1 MDFLNVRLAG
11 DKRLQQI
18 KCCIHSNQHARE
30 KHKKGVLLK
39 ICPAEIYAKDTGQQ
53 EDQDNTSVMTMAKKD
68 VAFVAYF
75 FIGMARTVLVV
86 I

>member
-1 MDFLNVRLAG
+1 M
-11 DKRLQQI
+11 
-18 KCCIHSNQHARE
+18 HSNQHARE

-39 ICPAEIYAKDTGQQ
+39 ICPAEIYVKDTGQQ